1 MKGYVQVYTGTG
13 KGKTTAAL
21 GLTLRAL
28 GAGLRVYIGQFIKKG
43 NYSDIRIL
51 RNRFTEVT
59 LRQYGRGRFIRKKPS
74 PEDVR
79 AAERGLSELRKAM
92 LGGDYDLV
100 IADEL
105 NPAVSA
111 GLLDIEELLRLI
123 DDKPE
128 HVELVITG
136 RGAHQRLI
144 RRADLVTDMRNIK
157 HYFAKGVRARKGIE
171 R

>member
-13 KGKTTAAL
+13 RGKTTAAL
-21 GLTLRAL
+21 GLAIRAV
-28 GAGLRVYIGQFIKKG
+28 GAGLKVYIGQFIKKG
-43 NYSDIRIL
+43 NYSEIRIL
-51 RNRFTEVT
+51 KTRFPEVT
-59 LRQYGRGRFIRKKPS
+59 IKQYGRGCFVKGKPL

-79 AAERGLSELRKAM
+79 AAKRGLSELRKTM
-92 LGGDYDLV
+92 LGKHYDLV

-105 NPAVSA
+105 SPAVSA
-111 GLLDIEELLRLI
+111 GLLNIEDVLRLI

-136 RGAHQRLI
+136 RGAHQRLV
-144 RRADLVTDMRNIK
+144 RRADLVTDMRNIR

-171 R
+171 N